1 MWRWRRAGRQRCP
14 SGVQEFGCGVASA
27 EVEGPRC
34 QLGGAKANRDSTSWS
49 QAKFL
54 ERLWGHLQ
62 LWLPSKGA
70 MLGSTPSTQVARG
83 REVLPGHCGRV
94 KYATLCFQDQARIP
108 IQHGSVMGTSSPVT
122 SSHSTVTQGRD
133 IFTDVL
139 PLQMSPNLLDGAASP
154 GQPAGCRPSAGPEHH
169 PSCLVQW
176 SHSPAQRA
184 MPRSDWLF
192 PSSFQSIVAPLV
204 PRRHHGLPHFPASGC
219 TSHPVLLFT
228 EVTKRLPRIISGEM
242 NVLAS
247 SQVMAKH
254 LISTIPPHSH
264 PPGSLEASPTS
275 MSSNHLAA
283 GI

>member
-1 MWRWRRAGRQRCP
+1 MWRWRRAGRQHCP

-27 EVEGPRC
+27 EVEGPWC

-54 ERLWGHLQ
+54 ECLWGHLQ

-133 IFTDVL
+133 ILTDAL

-154 GQPAGCRPSAGPEHH
+154 GQPAGCRPSAGTRTPPFLPCAMESL
-169 PSCLVQW
+169 P
-176 SHSPAQRA
+176 SPASNASLRPALPFLLPKHRRA
-184 MPRSDWLF
+184 TGAQETPW
-192 PSSFQSIVAPLV
+192 A
-204 PRRHHGLPHFPASGC
+204 PHFPASGC

-247 SQVMAKH
+247 SQVMAKR